1 MKFQF
6 HLYVQKHFNRT
17 YTVTPLPFYDLTAY
31 GNNLEE
37 IREDISEALQARIE
51 EMSPLALHR
60 LEYDNRIYLHKVT
73 IELRPV
79 DPKKRNKR
87 REKVRLGFSLLV
99 TPQEDGQFY
108 VQIPRLGQNGP
119 TFYVF
124 DRNELQEQAQ
134 IEISAWL
141 DGSTLEQLQ
150 SYQYTRSE
158 TLELL
163 EVEATVKK
171 VKDRSKNSSETGSLF
186 GHSEENFWALK
197 EIGINMTAQAAEGR
211 FRKAYRRDEKL
222 EELMQ
227 ILMSPR
233 NNSVLLVGPS
243 EAGKTAIVHEL
254 VRRIQRG
261 DCPEPLQDRQVWMLS
276 PDRIIAGAQYIGTW
290 EERINNIMDECRKK
304 QHILYVEDLPG
315 LLEIGRWSKSDHNV
329 ALAIRPHLASG
340 EVVMLGEG
348 LPDRVQMGDN
358 LGPSFMNL
366 FRRVEISAM
375 NEEETAAVLNNV
387 ARDLEREMDLRILPE
402 ANDAVVQ
409 LTRRFLPYRAFPGKA
424 IRLMEETAA
433 EIARERTGGRTA
445 GEPGE
450 RFSFLRRR
458 SVTSVNRQSVIATFS
473 RNTGMPEF
481 IVNDSARLTIADVEK
496 YFSERILGQEKAVN
510 TIVNLIATVKAGL
523 NDPNQPLGTLLFI
536 GPTGVGKTQMAKT
549 LAGYLF
555 GNAERLI
562 RFDMSEYRDID
573 GIAKL
578 IGAFGK
584 EGELTKKV
592 REQPF
597 SVVLLDEF
605 EKADPRIFDI
615 FLQVLGEGRLTDASG
630 KTAYFH
636 NSIII
641 MTSNL
646 GASAK
651 AFSSYGF
658 SRADGVQQS
667 TEVNEALE
675 EHYRDQVETF
685 FRPEF
690 VNRID
695 HVVVFGQLAPVALRN
710 IASREISDVLT
721 RDGITRRNL
730 LVEIEDSVIDLV
742 LQTGYSPQFGA
753 RPLKREIERL
763 IVSPLARELA
773 QRSVQ
778 EANLVRVGVDR
789 DSEKLF
795 LKNVPIDEAGTQ
807 TTVAL
812 TSGLNYDRVQRVRMD
827 TGQLVEGFAILRRKL
842 ADWLES
848 DTFKE
853 MQNEKADLL
862 METRNPNFW
871 DNNDDARTK
880 MSRFY
885 FLDRLTRR
893 VKQLYDKAEYL
904 EDFAVLVNRERDLK
918 YHPDL
923 AQDYEDLYRETSY
936 LDIEMMTS
944 HLPHRNKAM
953 MLLQPIGMTPV
964 QKAIEPKET
973 WLRRMARVYL
983 RWAERKGYDREIYIL
998 APDKQGPGG
1007 QSFQA
1012 LTAGNF
1018 EDLLRR
1024 FDEAG
1029 STDEIALFFEGSN
1042 VFGFMK
1048 GERGVHRMERDGV
1061 GDEMVRVQVF
1071 AIPDGTNIE
1080 DWLGDYRE
1088 IRVDIDEGRRN
1099 APPQEK
1105 HTIIRTYSL
1114 EKQAERF
1121 IRDMRTNVRTV
1132 QVKEVME
1139 RGDLDDFILAYIEK
1153 EEASVGWED
1162 RFPPTFPF

>member
-17 YTVTPLPFYDLTAY
+17 YTVTPLPFHDMTAY

-37 IREDISEALQARIE
+37 IRAELTEALQERIA

-60 LEYDNRIYLHKVT
+60 LEYDSSVYLHKVT
-73 IELRPV
+73 VEMRPI

-87 REKVRLGFSLLV
+87 REKVRLGFCLLV
-99 TPQEDGQFY
+99 TPQEDGQLY
-108 VQIPRLGQNGP
+108 VQVPRLGQSGP

-134 IEISAWL
+134 VEVSAWL

-163 EVEATVKK
+163 EFEVAIKK
-171 VKDRSKNSSETGSLF
+171 VKERNKPGDSHSPF
-186 GHSEENFWALK
+186 GKPEENFWALK
-197 EIGINMTAQAAEGR
+197 DIGINMTAQAAEGR
-211 FRKAYRRDEKL
+211 FRRAYRRDEQV

-261 DCPEPLQDRQVWMLS
+261 DCPEPLQGRQVWMLS

-304 QHILYVEDLPG
+304 QHILFVEDLPG

-340 EVVMLGEG
+340 EVIMLGEG

-358 LGPSFMNL
+358 LGPSFMNA

-375 NEEETAAVLNNV
+375 NEEETSAVLNNV
-387 ARDLEREMDLRILPE
+387 ARDIERELDLRILPE
-402 ANDAVVQ
+402 ANEAVVQ
-409 LTRRFLPYRAFPGKA
+409 LARRFLPYRAFPGKA
-424 IRLMEETAA
+424 VRLLEETAA
-433 EIARERTGGRTA
+433 EVNQERASGHTV
-445 GEPGE
+445 GESGE
-450 RFSFLRRR
+450 RVGFLRRR
-458 SVTSVNRQSVIATFS
+458 AATTINRSTVIGTFS
-473 RNTGMPEF
+473 HHTGMPEF
-481 IVNDSARLTIADVEK
+481 IVNDSARLNIEEVEK
-496 YFSERILGQEKAVN
+496 YFAERILGQEKAVH

-523 NDPNQPLGTLLFI
+523 NDPQQPLGTLLFI

-549 LAGYLF
+549 LATYLF
-555 GNAERLI
+555 GNADRLI
-562 RFDMSEYRDID
+562 RFDMSEYRDYD

-615 FLQVLGEGRLTDASG
+615 FLQVLGEGRLTDAGG

-636 NSIII
+636 NSIMI

-651 AFSSYGF
+651 SFSNLGF
-658 SRADGVQQS
+658 SRGDTVQQS
-667 TEVNEALE
+667 AEVNEALE
-675 EHYRDQVETF
+675 LHYREQVETF

-695 HVVVFGQLAPVALRN
+695 HIVVFGQLAPLALRN
-710 IASREISDVLT
+710 IASREINDVLL

-730 LVEIEDSVIDLV
+730 LVEIEDNVIDLV

-753 RPLKREIERL
+753 RPLKREIER
-763 IVSPLARELA
+763 IVVSPLARELA
-773 QRSVQ
+773 QRSTQ
-778 EANLVRVGVDR
+778 DTNLVRVGVDR
-789 DSEKLF
+789 ETEQLY
-795 LKNVPIDEAGTQ
+795 LKNIPIDQATPQ
-807 TTVAL
+807 TNVAL
-812 TSGLNYDRVQRVRMD
+812 SSGIGGDKAHRVRMD
-827 TGQLVEGFAILRRKL
+827 TVQLVEGFAMLRRKL
-842 ADWLES
+842 ADWVES
-848 DTFKE
+848 DTYRE
-853 MQNEKADLL
+853 MQREKAELL
-862 METRNPNFW
+862 VETRATNFW
-871 DNNDDARTK
+871 ENNDDARTK
-880 MSRFY
+880 MNRFY

-893 VKQLYDKAEYL
+893 VKQLYEKAEYM

-918 YHPDL
+918 YHPEL
-923 AQDYEDLYRETSY
+923 AHDYEELYRETSY

-953 MLLQPIGMTPV
+953 MLLQTVGLTPT
-964 QKAIEPKET
+964 QKAADPKES
-973 WLRRMARVYL
+973 WMRRLARVYL
-983 RWAERKGYDREIYIL
+983 RWAERKGYDREIYVL

-1007 QSFQA
+1007 YSFKA
-1012 LTAGNF
+1012 LTAGSF
-1018 EDLLRR
+1018 PDMLKL
-1024 FDEAG
+1024 FDEFG
-1029 STDEIALFFEGSN
+1029 YTDEIALFLEGSN

-1048 GERGVHRMERDGV
+1048 GERGLHRLEKDGV
-1061 GDEMVRVQVF
+1061 GDEMVRTQVF

-1080 DWLGDYRE
+1080 EWLSDYRE

-1099 APPQEK
+1099 APPNEK
-1105 HTIIRTYSL
+1105 HTVVRTYSL

-1139 RGDLDDFILAYIEK
+1139 KGHIDDFILAYIEK
-1153 EEASVGWED
+1153 EEANVGWED

>member
-17 YTVTPLPFYDLTAY
+17 YTVTPLPFYDMTAY
-31 GNNLEE
+31 GNNFEE
-37 IREDISEALQARIE
+37 IRSDLTEALEERVA
-51 EMSPLALHR
+51 EMSPMALHR
-60 LEYDNRIYLHKVT
+60 LEYDSSIYLHKVT
-73 IELRPV
+73 VELRPI

-99 TPQEDGQFY
+99 TPQEDGQLY
-108 VQIPRLGQNGP
+108 VQVPRLGQSGP

-150 SYQYTRSE
+150 TYQFTRSE

-163 EVEATVKK
+163 EIEVAIKK
-171 VKDRSKNSSETGSLF
+171 VKERNKNNDGSSLF
-186 GHSEENFWALK
+186 GRAEENFWALK
-197 EIGINMTAQAAEGR
+197 EIGINMTAQSAEGR
-211 FRKAYRRDEKL
+211 FRRAYRRDEKV

-254 VRRIQRG
+254 VRRLHKG
-261 DCPEPLQDRQVWMLS
+261 DCPEPLQDRQIWMLS

-329 ALAIRPHLASG
+329 ALALRPHLASG

-358 LGPSFMNL
+358 LGPSFMNV
-366 FRRVEISAM
+366 FRRLEIGAM
-375 NEEETAAVLNNV
+375 NEEETGAVLNNV
-387 ARDLEREMDLRILPE
+387 TRDLEREMDLRILPE

-424 IRLMEETAA
+424 IRLMEETTA
-433 EIARERTGGRTA
+433 EIARERAGGHTVGA
-445 GEPGE
+445 SGI
-450 RFSFLRRR
+450 SLLRRR
-458 SVTSVNRQSVIATFS
+458 SNATVNRSSVISAFS
-473 RNTGMPEF
+473 RITGMPEF
-481 IVNDSARLTIADVEK
+481 IVNDSARLNITEVEK
-496 YFSERILGQEKAVN
+496 YFSERILGQENAVS
-510 TIVNLIATVKAGL
+510 TVVNLIATVKAGL
-523 NDPNQPLGTLLFI
+523 NDPHQPLGTLMFI

-549 LAGYLF
+549 LATFLF
-555 GNAERLI
+555 GNSDRLI
-562 RFDMSEYRDID
+562 RFDMSEYRDYD

-584 EGELTKKV
+584 EGELTKRV

-597 SVVLLDEF
+597 SVILLDEF
-605 EKADPRIFDI
+605 EKADPRIFDV
-615 FLQVLGEGRLTDASG
+615 FLQVLGEGRLTDAGG

-636 NSIII
+636 NSIVI

-646 GASAK
+646 GASARS
-651 AFSSYGF
+651 FSSLGF
-658 SRADGVQQS
+658 GRGNSVQQS
-667 TEVNEALE
+667 AEVNEALE
-675 EHYRDQVETF
+675 KHYREQVETY

-690 VNRID
+690 VNRLDYI
-695 HVVVFGQLAPVALRN
+695 VVFGQLAPIALRD
-710 IASREISDVLT
+710 IASREISDVLL

-742 LQTGYSPQFGA
+742 LKTGYSPQFGA
-753 RPLKREIERL
+753 RPLKREIERVV
-763 IVSPLARELA
+763 VSPLARELA
-773 QRSVQ
+773 QRSSHDS
-778 EANLVRVGVDR
+778 NLVRVGVDR
-789 DSEKLF
+789 ETERLF
-795 LKNVPIDEAGTQ
+795 LKNVPIDESGGHTS
-807 TTVAL
+807 VAL
-812 TSGLNYDRVQRVRMD
+812 SSGLGGDKTRQIRMD
-827 TGQLVEGFAILRRKL
+827 AGQLVEGFAVLRRKL
-842 ADWLES
+842 SDWVES
-848 DTFKE
+848 ETYHE
-853 MQNEKADLL
+853 MQREKGELL
-862 METRNPNFW
+862 IETRATNFW

-880 MSRFY
+880 MTRFY

-893 VKQLYDKAEYL
+893 VKQLHERAEYL

-923 AQDYEDLYRETSY
+923 AQDYEELYRDTSY

-953 MLLQPIGMTPV
+953 MLLQTVGMTPT
-964 QKAIEPKET
+964 QKAADPRES
-973 WLRRMARVYL
+973 WMRRLARVYL
-983 RWAERKGYDREIYIL
+983 RWAERKGYDREIYVL

-1007 QSFQA
+1007 YNFRA
-1012 LTAGNF
+1012 INAGNF
-1018 EDLLRR
+1018 ADLLKR
-1024 FDEAG
+1024 FDEFG
-1029 STDEIALFFEGSN
+1029 YTDEIALFFEGSN

-1048 GERGVHRMERDGV
+1048 GERGLHRLEKDGI
-1061 GDEMVRVQVF
+1061 GDDMVRTQVF

-1080 DWLGDYRE
+1080 EWLNDYRE

-1099 APPQEK
+1099 APPNEK

-1114 EKQAERF
+1114 EKQGERF
-1121 IRDMRTNVRTV
+1121 IRDMRTNVRTA

-1139 RGDLDDFILAYIEK
+1139 KGDLDDFILAYIEK
-1153 EEASVGWED
+1153 EEANVGWED